1 LLAVEISPI
10 LDNPTEVPINIA
22 SLSNRNEVYQWSI
35 AGTRVYRIAEV
46 VWDEFTVTGR
56 ITTN

>member
-22 SLSNRNEVYQWSI
+22 SFSNRNVDYQWSI

-46 VWDEFTVTGR
+46 ASSDEFTVTGR
-56 ITTN
+56 IH